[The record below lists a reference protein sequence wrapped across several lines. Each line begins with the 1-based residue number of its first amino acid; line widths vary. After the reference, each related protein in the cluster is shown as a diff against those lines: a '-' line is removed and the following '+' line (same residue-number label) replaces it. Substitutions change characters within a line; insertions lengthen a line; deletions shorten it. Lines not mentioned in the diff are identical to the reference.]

1 MKKLEEELTLV
12 LADVAQY
19 NVNPK
24 KVLSGRI
31 RKQLG
36 ELKKSV
42 TGIRA
47 ELVLRDTNG
56 YK

>member
-19 NVNPK
+19 NVKPNK
-24 KVLSGRI
+24 ALSKRV